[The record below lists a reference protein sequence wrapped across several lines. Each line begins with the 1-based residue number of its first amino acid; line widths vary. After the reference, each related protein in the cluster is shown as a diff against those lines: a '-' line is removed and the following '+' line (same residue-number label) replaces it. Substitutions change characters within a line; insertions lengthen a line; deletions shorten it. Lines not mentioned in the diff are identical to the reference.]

1 MKKFR
6 IIKLLLGATLLTLF
20 GAISHSCKPVIRTCY
35 KPAPPDDRDS
45 SEYKTIRNSCYDMP
59 AEPIDT
65 TQQK

>member
-6 IIKLLLGATLLTLF
+6 ILKLLTGAFVLSLLGV
-20 GAISHSCKPVIRTCY
+20 ISHSCKPVIKTCY

-59 AEPIDT
+59 AEPMDT
-65 TQQK
+65 TQQQ